1 MAVSTDILRTW
12 RGPRA
17 VMRDL
22 LGRGA
27 REDRA
32 LAYVMG
38 ACFLMF
44 LAQLPLLA
52 RLVTLSVE
60 AAELDPAR
68 PALDQSQLFGTA
80 FVAWMMIAPLA
91 LYGVA
96 WVAYLILR
104 ALRLRVTGYGVRL
117 ALFWSF
123 LAATPLALLLGLLQ
137 GLNGPGPGTQLVGGL
152 WILTF
157 AWFWVQ
163 TTRETLAD
171 QGAGA

>member
-1 MAVSTDILRTW
+1 MAISTDIFRTW

-22 LGRGA
+22 LDRGA

-32 LAYVMG
+32 LAIVMG

-52 RLVTLSVE
+52 RLATLSAE
-60 AAELDPAR
+60 AAELDPAL
-68 PALDQSQLFGTA
+68 PVLDQSQLFGTA
-80 FVAWMMIAPLA
+80 FVSWMMIAPLA
-91 LYGVA
+91 LYVVA
-96 WVAYLILR
+96 WIGYLVLR
-104 ALRLRVTGYGVRL
+104 VFRVSVTGYGVRL

-152 WILTF
+152 WIAALS
-157 AWFWVQ
+157 WFWVQ
-163 TTRETLAD
+163 TTRESMTG
-171 QGAGA
+171 QGTGA